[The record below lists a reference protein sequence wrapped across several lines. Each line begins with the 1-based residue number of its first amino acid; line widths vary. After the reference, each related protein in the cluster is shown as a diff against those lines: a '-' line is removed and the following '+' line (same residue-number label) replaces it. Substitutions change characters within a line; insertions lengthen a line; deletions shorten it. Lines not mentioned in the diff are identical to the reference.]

1 MPAFVAGFF
10 LVLIF
15 VAVDAFVVYRNFLLA
30 VVLELVMLFS
40 LVDGLLLS
48 KQL

>member
-1 MPAFVAGFF
+1 MPAFVAVFVLSFDF
-10 LVLIF
+10 L
-15 VAVDAFVVYRNFLLA
+15 AVDAFVVYSIVLLA
-30 VVLELVMLFS
+30 MLFS

>member
-1 MPAFVAGFF
+1 MPAFVAFF
-10 LVLIF
+10 PSFDFL
-15 VAVDAFVVYRNFLLA
+15 AVDAFIVYRNFLLA